1 MRYLFKILLT
11 INATSLICVLY
22 LIKSEMAIPV
32 IFECDWYETPKYFSY
47 ILYLIVPLLSTYI
60 SLVVSKKWLPKEVI
74 SVNSIT
80 DLEQANNAYLPS
92 YLGYFFVALSVNNCN
107 TLIFVF
113 VILFAFTFLSQTL
126 YFNPLFLI
134 WGYKFYYL
142 TTNKNVKIF
151 VITKKEFRNPEEI
164 ELINLRRINDFT
176 FIDKD

>member
-1 MRYLFKILLT
+1 MRSLFKILLT

-22 LIKSEMAIPV
+22 LIKEEIVILNILGWCWCGIPNYV
-32 IFECDWYETPKYFSY
+32 SY
-47 ILYLIVPLLSTYI
+47 IIYILIPMLTTYI
-60 SLVVSKKWLPKEVI
+60 SLIISTYFLSKDTI

-80 DLEQANNAYLPS
+80 DMEQANNAYLPS

-113 VILFAFTFLSQTL
+113 IILFIFTFLSQTL

-151 VITKKEFRNPEEI
+151 VITKKEFRNPKEI
-164 ELINLRRINDFT
+164 ELVDLRRINDFT
-176 FIDKD
+176 FIDKE